1 MRTGGRFGRL
11 LIVVALGCGLLGLT
25 PLPASAAP
33 NREPK
38 HVTLTF
44 VDRSR
49 TQDDPT
55 GARSAPVRTL
65 VTEIYIPRGKGPFPL
80 VLFAHGNAGNPGKL
94 TQLLSAWG
102 RAGYV
107 VVAPTFPLT
116 NDLNGAKSVTADFRN
131 QPQDV
136 RFVLDRVLRENG
148 KKSSPL
154 HGRIDPRR
162 IGLAGHSL
170 GGGTAYAVAF
180 NGCCRDR
187 RIDAVIAMDAV
198 KLPFDGDYRFR
209 GKPLLL
215 IHLVKDP
222 VVPFATSEGIYAV
235 ASPPKYLMALQQG
248 VHFEPYEDVP
258 NPHDQAVIDTTTAF
272 WDAYV
277 KHRNGSAK
285 RIIRAG
291 TQAGLSTVTAELR

>member
-1 MRTGGRFGRL
+1 VL
-11 LIVVALGCGLLGLT
+11 VVALACSVVGLT
-25 PLPASAAP
+25 PLPASA
-33 NREPK
+33 RTGRDPK
-38 HVTLTF
+38 PVTLTF

-49 TQDDPT
+49 PQDDPS
-55 GARSAPVRTL
+55 GARAAPVRTL
-65 VTEIYIPRGKGPFPL
+65 VTQVYVPRGKGPFPL
-80 VLFAHGNAGNPGKL
+80 VVFAHGNAGHPGKL
-94 TQLLSAWG
+94 TQLLSAWA

-116 NDLNGAKSVTADFRN
+116 NDLNGAESVTVDFTN

-136 RFVLDRVLRENG
+136 RFVLDRVLRDNG
-148 KKSSPL
+148 RKSSPL

-180 NGCCRDR
+180 NSCCRDR

-198 KLPFDGDYRFR
+198 KLPFDGRYRFR

-215 IHLVKDP
+215 VHLVNDP
-222 VVPFATSEGIYAV
+222 VIPFTTSEGIYAV

-258 NPHDQAVIDTTTAF
+258 NPHDQAVIAATTAF

-277 KHRNGSAK
+277 KHRSGSA
-285 RIIRAG
+285 RTVVRAG
-291 TQAGLSTVTAELR
+291 TQPGLSTVTAELR